1 MLVIVVE
8 NAPPRLR
15 GRLAVWLLEVRA
27 GVYVG
32 HYSVK
37 VREMIWNHVTAGIEE
52 GNAVLAWS
60 TQDESGFDFRT
71 TGRNRRIPVDLDG
84 ARLVSFLPL
93 EPDPDDEDNDPSE
106 PPEIPSENP

>member
-32 HYSVK
+32 AYGRR
-37 VREMIWNHVTAGIEE
+37 VREMLWAQVCAYIEDGNGVIAWAAPNDAGF
-52 GNAVLAWS
+52 A
-60 TQDESGFDFRT
+60 FDT
-71 TGRNRRIPVDLDG
+71 CGRNRRVPVDLDG
-84 ARLVSFLPL
+84 FRLVAFAPEPEAVPPLPRS
-93 EPDPDDEDNDPSE
+93 DGRKTR
-106 PPEIPSENP
+106 

>member
-32 HYSVK
+32 SYGK
-37 VREMIWNHVTAGIEE
+37 RVRERIWEDVRQGIED
-52 GNAVLAWS
+52 G
-60 TQDESGFDFRT
+60 SGVIAYSHPNDAGFAFDT
-71 TGRNRRIPVDLDG
+71 CGRNRRVPVDFDG
-84 ARLVSFLPL
+84 FALVSFLPETGL
-93 EPDPDDEDNDPSE
+93 ESGP
-106 PPEIPSENP
+106 

>member
-32 HYSVK
+32 NYGRR
-37 VREMIWNHVTAGIEE
+37 VREMIWAQVCAYIEE
-52 GNAVLAWS
+52 GNAVIAWAAPN
-60 TQDESGFDFRT
+60 DAGFEFDT
-71 TGRNRRIPVDLDG
+71 AGRHRRVPVDLDG
-84 ARLVSFLPL
+84 FRLVAMMP
-93 EPDPDDEDNDPSE
+93 EAEAT
-106 PPEIPSENP
+106 PPEMLAKPVRR